1 MKVAFD
7 FSAADLAEVASR
19 ATNRSPLVQQWRMR
33 GYGMLGTLVGL
44 LAFLA
49 IPGDLVY
56 RSVAAGLIATPFFI
70 AMGRQPQQR
79 PQRLVKY
86 FREPLGGN
94 GPFKCEVE
102 LTQAGIIARQLGA
115 ESRHSWAQVVSIT
128 EIPGGIEFVYRPL
141 GSLVVRD
148 RAFATAQQRAEFL
161 KVARGY
167 LAGGST

>member
-19 ATNRSPLVQQWRMR
+19 ATNRSPLVQQWRVR
-33 GYGMLGTLVGL
+33 GYGMAGTLVGL

-49 IPGDLVY
+49 IPGDLLY
-56 RSVAAGLIATPFFI
+56 RSLAAALIATPFFV
-70 AMGRQPQQR
+70 AMSRQPQQR

-86 FREPLGGN
+86 FRERLGGD

-102 LTQAGIIARQLGA
+102 LTQSGVVARQLGA
-115 ESRHSWAQVVSIT
+115 ESRHSWAQVASIA
-128 EIPGGIEFVYRPL
+128 EVPGGIEFVYRPL

-148 RAFATAQQRAEFL
+148 RAFATARQRAEFL
-161 KVARGY
+161 RIARTY
-167 LAGGST
+167 LAGGSA